1 MKILII
7 EDEFP
12 TAEYNEQLC
21 REILGK
27 RLTSVHMVHDLNE
40 ALAFIQTHDVD
51 LCLLDLNLHGE
62 DGYELLKTAIAQHF
76 HTIIISAYPDQAIRA
91 FQYGVLDFIV
101 KPFGKA
107 RLEQALKRFR
117 EHSSHRDLHTRYL
130 SVRDQD
136 RYKLV
141 QIEDVLYMKSAG
153 SYVELF
159 LKNDKK
165 ELLHKSMNRLEQIL
179 PANFFRIHRSYIVNI
194 GEIETFQHAGS
205 GIYEVA
211 LKNKSVLPLS
221 RTKYKMLY
229 DLFVIQ

>member
-1 MKILII
+1 MKILIV

-27 RLTSVHMVHDLNE
+27 QLNSIYMVHDLNE
-40 ALAFIQTHDVD
+40 ALIFIQTRDVD

-62 DGYELLKTAIAQHF
+62 DGYELLKTAVAQSF
-76 HTIIISAYPDQAIRA
+76 QTIIISAYQDQAIRA

-107 RLEQALKRFR
+107 RLEQSLKQFMKQ
-117 EHSSHRDLHTRYL
+117 SQHRDMRTKYL

-136 RYKLV
+136 KYRLV

-159 LKNDKK
+159 LKNGKT

-179 PANFFRIHRSYIVNI
+179 PVSFFRIHRSYIVNMS
-194 GEIETFQHAGS
+194 EIETFQHVG
-205 GIYEVA
+205 GGNYEVT
-211 LKNKSVLPLS
+211 LKNNCVLPLS